1 MVKVFQITLSAA
13 GVDFC
18 SLCLAKRT
26 ARKKIFT
33 SCTQTSAI
41 NLNTFK
47 GSYILPYSRPFKVII
62 VGFDGVL
69 GSVLAGA
76 LDLFSFTGVSWQRFL
91 DERVE
96 PRFNVQIASLGGA
109 DIRCSNRL
117 IMQAHCDIGEVTE
130 CDLLLI
136 PTIGDSIDKVLS
148 QNSELIPHLQRL
160 ANTKADIASNCSG
173 AFFLAKAGLL
183 DGKVA
188 TTHWGYASK
197 FKADFPLVDLQEN
210 QFVTQSKN
218 QSKSQ
223 SESQLGNIFCAAGGS
238 AFYDLGLL
246 LIERYCGRE
255 ISTQVA
261 KTQIID
267 SKRGNQNSY
276 TNVTLHKPHSDQ
288 LVKQV
293 QEFIEENFR
302 KSIQVSAL
310 AAMFNITPRTL
321 NRRFQSCVA
330 MRPIEYIQAVRIEQ
344 AKRLLE
350 SGDVTIKSLAE
361 QVGYEDIS
369 SFTRLFKRATEL
381 TPKEYQDKFSRLA
394 I

>member
-1 MVKVFQITLSAA
+1 MPDFQP
-13 GVDFC
+13 
-18 SLCLAKRT
+18 
-26 ARKKIFT
+26 FT
-33 SCTQTSAI
+33 
-41 NLNTFK
+41 
-47 GSYILPYSRPFKVII
+47 VII
-62 VGFDGVL
+62 LGFDGVL

-91 DERVE
+91 GEDVA
-96 PRFNVQIASLGGA
+96 PRFKVQIASLGGG

-117 IMQAHCDIGEVTE
+117 MMRAHCDIKEVLE
-130 CDLLLI
+130 CDLLLV
-136 PTIGDSIDKVLS
+136 PTIGDSIDKVLT
-148 QNSELIPHLQRL
+148 QNRELLPHLIRL
-160 ANTKADIASNCSG
+160 ADTNADIASNCSG

-183 DGKVA
+183 DHKTA

-197 FKADFPLVDLQEN
+197 FKADVPFVDLQEN
-210 QFVTQSKN
+210 QFVTQSD
-218 QSKSQ
+218 
-223 SESQLGNIFCAAGGS
+223 NIFCAAGGS

-261 KTQIID
+261 RTQIID

-276 TNVTLHKPHSDQ
+276 TNVTLHKPHADP

-293 QEFIEENFR
+293 QEFIEENFNR
-302 KSIQVSAL
+302 PIQVSQL
-310 AAMFNITPRTL
+310 AGMVNITPRTL

-350 SGDVTIKSLAE
+350 SGNVTIKSLAE

-369 SFTRLFKRATEL
+369 SFTRLFKRTTEL

>member
-1 MVKVFQITLSAA
+1 MPY
-13 GVDFC
+13 
-18 SLCLAKRT
+18 
-26 ARKKIFT
+26 
-33 SCTQTSAI
+33 
-41 NLNTFK
+41 FK
-47 GSYILPYSRPFKVII
+47 PFNVII
-62 VGFDGVL
+62 LGFDGVL

-91 DERVE
+91 DEAVE
-96 PRFNVQIASLGGA
+96 PRFKVQIASLGGGA
-109 DIRCSNRL
+109 IRCSNRL
-117 IMQAHCDIGEVTE
+117 MVHAHCDIRDVME
-130 CDLLLI
+130 CDLLLV
-136 PTIGDSIDKVLS
+136 PTIGDSIDKVLK
-148 QNSELIPHLQRL
+148 QNNELLPHLVRL

-173 AFFLAKAGLL
+173 AFFLAEAGLL
-183 DGKVA
+183 DHKVA
-188 TTHWGYASK
+188 TTHWGYANK

-210 QFVTQSKN
+210 QFVTHSSN
-218 QSKSQ
+218 
-223 SESQLGNIFCAAGGS
+223 ESGNIFCAAGGS

-255 ISTQVA
+255 ISTQMA

-293 QEFIEENFR
+293 QEFIEQNFQQP
-302 KSIQVSAL
+302 IQVSSL
-310 AAMFNITPRTL
+310 AAMANITPRTL
-321 NRRFQSCVA
+321 NRRFQASVA
-330 MRPIEYIQAVRIEQ
+330 MRPVEYIQAVRIEQ

-350 SGDVTIKSLAE
+350 LGDVSIKSLAD
-361 QVGYEDIS
+361 QVGYDDIS

>member
-1 MVKVFQITLSAA
+1 MPY
-13 GVDFC
+13 
-18 SLCLAKRT
+18 
-26 ARKKIFT
+26 
-33 SCTQTSAI
+33 
-41 NLNTFK
+41 FK
-47 GSYILPYSRPFKVII
+47 PFKVII
-62 VGFDGVL
+62 LGFDGVL

-91 DERVE
+91 GEDVE

-109 DIRCSNRL
+109 NIRCSNRL
-117 IMQAHCDIGEVTE
+117 IVQAHCDIREVTE

-136 PTIGDSIDKVLS
+136 PTIGDSIDKVLR
-148 QNSELIPHLQRL
+148 QNSELLPHLKRL

-183 DGKVA
+183 DGKIA
-188 TTHWGYASK
+188 TTHWGYAGK

-218 QSKSQ
+218 QSKSESNSQ
-223 SESQLGNIFCAAGGS
+223 SGTIFCAAGGS

-255 ISTQVA
+255 VSTQVA

-276 TNVTLHKPHSDQ
+276 TNVTLHKPHADQ
-288 LVKQV
+288 LIKQV
-293 QEFIEENFR
+293 QEYIEENFNLP
-302 KSIQVSAL
+302 IQVNSL
-310 AAMFNITPRTL
+310 AAIVNITPRTL
-321 NRRFQSCVA
+321 NRRFQSAVA

-350 SGDVTIKSLAE
+350 SGNVTIKSLAH
-361 QVGYEDIS
+361 QVGYDDIS
-369 SFTRLFKRATEL
+369 SFTRLFRRATEL

>member
-1 MVKVFQITLSAA
+1 MPY
-13 GVDFC
+13 
-18 SLCLAKRT
+18 
-26 ARKKIFT
+26 
-33 SCTQTSAI
+33 
-41 NLNTFK
+41 FK
-47 GSYILPYSRPFKVII
+47 PFKVII
-62 VGFDGVL
+62 LGFDGVL

-76 LDLFSFTGVSWQRFL
+76 LDLFSFTGVSWQRFSN
-91 DERVE
+91 EAVE

-117 IMQAHCDIGEVTE
+117 VMQAHCDIQDVME

-148 QNSELIPHLQRL
+148 QNNELIPHLQRL

-183 DGKVA
+183 DDKIA
-188 TTHWGYASK
+188 TTHWGYAGK

-210 QFVTQSKN
+210 QFVTQSK
-218 QSKSQ
+218 SQ
-223 SESQLGNIFCAAGGS
+223 SGTIFCAAGGS

-276 TNVTLHKPHSDQ
+276 TNVTLHKPHADQ

-302 KSIQVSAL
+302 QSMQVSNL
-310 AAMFNITPRTL
+310 AAMVNITPRTL
-321 NRRFQSCVA
+321 NRRFQSAVA

-350 SGDVTIKSLAE
+350 LGDVTIKSLAE
-361 QVGYEDIS
+361 QVGYDDIS

>member
-1 MVKVFQITLSAA
+1 MPY
-13 GVDFC
+13 
-18 SLCLAKRT
+18 
-26 ARKKIFT
+26 
-33 SCTQTSAI
+33 
-41 NLNTFK
+41 FK
-47 GSYILPYSRPFKVII
+47 PFNVI
-62 VGFDGVL
+62 VLGFDGVL

-76 LDLFSFTGVSWQRFL
+76 LDLFSFTGVSWQRFSN
-91 DERVE
+91 EAVE
-96 PRFNVQIASLGGA
+96 PRFKVQIASLGGG

-117 IMQAHCDIGEVTE
+117 MMRAHCDIQDVTE
-130 CDLLLI
+130 CDLLLV
-136 PTIGDSIDKVLS
+136 PTIGDSIDKVLK
-148 QNSELIPHLQRL
+148 QNNELLPHLVRL

-173 AFFLAKAGLL
+173 AFFLAEAGLL
-183 DGKVA
+183 DHKVA
-188 TTHWGYASK
+188 TTHWGYANK

-210 QFVTQSKN
+210 QFVTHASD
-218 QSKSQ
+218 
-223 SESQLGNIFCAAGGS
+223 ELGSIFCAAGGS

-293 QEFIEENFR
+293 QEFIEQNFR
-302 KSIQVSAL
+302 QPIQVSSL
-310 AAMFNITPRTL
+310 AAMANITPRTL
-321 NRRFQSCVA
+321 NRRFQASVA
-330 MRPIEYIQAVRIEQ
+330 MRPVEYIQAVRIEQ

-350 SGDVTIKSLAE
+350 LGDVSIKSLAD
-361 QVGYEDIS
+361 QVGYDDIS

>member
-1 MVKVFQITLSAA
+1 MPY
-13 GVDFC
+13 
-18 SLCLAKRT
+18 
-26 ARKKIFT
+26 
-33 SCTQTSAI
+33 
-41 NLNTFK
+41 FK
-47 GSYILPYSRPFKVII
+47 PFKMII
-62 VGFDGVL
+62 LGFDGVL
-69 GSVLAGA
+69 GSVLSGA
-76 LDLFSFTGVSWQRFL
+76 LDLFSFTGVSWQRFSN
-91 DERVE
+91 ESVE
-96 PRFNVQIASLGGA
+96 PRFNVQIASLGGG

-117 IMQAHCDIGEVTE
+117 IMQAHCDIRDVTE
-130 CDLLLI
+130 CDLLLV
-136 PTIGDSIDKVLS
+136 PTIGDSIDKVLK
-148 QNSELIPHLQRL
+148 QNSELLPHLVRL

-183 DGKVA
+183 DHKIA
-188 TTHWGYASK
+188 TTHWGYANK
-197 FKADFPLVDLQEN
+197 FKTDFPLVDLQEN
-210 QFVTQSKN
+210 QFVTHSRSESIN
-218 QSKSQ
+218 QS
-223 SESQLGNIFCAAGGS
+223 GNIFCAAGGS

-267 SKRGNQNSY
+267 SKRGSQNSY
-276 TNVTLHKPHSDQ
+276 TNVTLHKPHSDH
-288 LVKQV
+288 LIKQV
-293 QEFIEENFR
+293 QEYIEENFQH
-302 KSIQVSAL
+302 SLQVSSL
-310 AAMFNITPRTL
+310 AAMVNITPRTL

-350 SGDVTIKSLAE
+350 LGDVSIKSLAD
-361 QVGYEDIS
+361 QVGYDDIS

>member
-1 MVKVFQITLSAA
+1 MPY
-13 GVDFC
+13 
-18 SLCLAKRT
+18 
-26 ARKKIFT
+26 
-33 SCTQTSAI
+33 
-41 NLNTFK
+41 FK
-47 GSYILPYSRPFKVII
+47 PFKVII

-91 DERVE
+91 DEDVE

-117 IMQAHCDIGEVTE
+117 IMQAHCDIQEVTE

-148 QNSELIPHLQRL
+148 QNSQLIPQLKRL

-173 AFFLAKAGLL
+173 AFFLAEAGLL
-183 DGKVA
+183 DNKIA

-210 QFVTQSKN
+210 QFVTQS
-218 QSKSQ
+218 
-223 SESQLGNIFCAAGGS
+223 GNIFCAAGGS

-293 QEFIEENFR
+293 QDFIEENFNQP
-302 KSIQVSAL
+302 IQVSSL
-310 AAMFNITPRTL
+310 ATMVNITPRTL
-321 NRRFQSCVA
+321 NRRFQSCVT

-350 SGDVTIKSLAE
+350 LGDVTIKSLAH
-361 QVGYEDIS
+361 QVGYDDIS

>member
-1 MVKVFQITLSAA
+1 MPY
-13 GVDFC
+13 
-18 SLCLAKRT
+18 
-26 ARKKIFT
+26 
-33 SCTQTSAI
+33 
-41 NLNTFK
+41 FK
-47 GSYILPYSRPFKVII
+47 PFKVII

-69 GSVLAGA
+69 GSALTGA

-91 DERVE
+91 NEEVE
-96 PRFNVQIASLGGA
+96 PRFNVQIASLGGV

-117 IMQAHCDIGEVTE
+117 IMQAHGDIQEVTE

-148 QNSELIPHLQRL
+148 QNSALIPHIKRL

-183 DGKVA
+183 DGKIA
-188 TTHWGYASK
+188 TTHWGYANK

-210 QFVTQSKN
+210 QFVTHSKN
-218 QSKSQ
+218 QSKEQ
-223 SESQLGNIFCAAGGS
+223 SGNIFCAAGGS

-276 TNVTLHKPHSDQ
+276 TNVTLHKPHADQ
-288 LVKQV
+288 LVQQV
-293 QEFIEENFR
+293 QEFIEENF
-302 KSIQVSAL
+302 KQPIQVSGL
-310 AAMFNITPRTL
+310 AAMVNITPRTL

-350 SGDVTIKSLAE
+350 LGDVTIKSLAE
-361 QVGYEDIS
+361 QVGYDDIS

>member
-1 MVKVFQITLSAA
+1 MPY
-13 GVDFC
+13 
-18 SLCLAKRT
+18 
-26 ARKKIFT
+26 
-33 SCTQTSAI
+33 
-41 NLNTFK
+41 FK
-47 GSYILPYSRPFKVII
+47 PFNVI
-62 VGFDGVL
+62 VLGFDGVL

-76 LDLFSFTGVSWQRFL
+76 LDLFSFTGVSWQRFSN
-91 DERVE
+91 EAVE
-96 PRFNVQIASLGGA
+96 PRFKVQIASLGGG

-117 IMQAHCDIGEVTE
+117 MVRAHCDIQDVTE
-130 CDLLLI
+130 CDLLLV
-136 PTIGDSIDKVLS
+136 PTIGDSIDKVLR
-148 QNSELIPHLQRL
+148 QNRELLPHLKRL
-160 ANTKADIASNCSG
+160 AHTNADIASNCSG
-173 AFFLAKAGLL
+173 AFFLAEAGLL
-183 DGKVA
+183 DHKVA
-188 TTHWGYASK
+188 TTHWGYANK

-210 QFVTQSKN
+210 QFVTHASD
-218 QSKSQ
+218 
-223 SESQLGNIFCAAGGS
+223 ELGSIFCAAGGS

-255 ISTQVA
+255 ISTQMA

-293 QEFIEENFR
+293 QEFIEQNFQQP
-302 KSIQVSAL
+302 IQVSSL
-310 AAMFNITPRTL
+310 AAMVNITPRTL
-321 NRRFQSCVA
+321 NRRFQASVT
-330 MRPIEYIQAVRIEQ
+330 MRPVEYIQAVRIEQ

-350 SGDVTIKSLAE
+350 LGDVSIKSLAD
-361 QVGYEDIS
+361 QVGYDDIS

>member
-1 MVKVFQITLSAA
+1 MPY
-13 GVDFC
+13 
-18 SLCLAKRT
+18 
-26 ARKKIFT
+26 
-33 SCTQTSAI
+33 
-41 NLNTFK
+41 FK
-47 GSYILPYSRPFKVII
+47 PFKVII

-91 DERVE
+91 DEEVE
-96 PRFNVQIASLGGA
+96 PRFSVQIASLGGA

-117 IMQAHCDIGEVTE
+117 IMRAHCDIQEVTE

-148 QNSELIPHLQRL
+148 QNSDLIPHIKRL

-218 QSKSQ
+218 QS
-223 SESQLGNIFCAAGGS
+223 GNIFCAAGGS

-293 QEFIEENFR
+293 QEFIEENF
-302 KSIQVSAL
+302 KQPIQVSGL
-310 AAMFNITPRTL
+310 AAMVNITPRTL

-350 SGDVTIKSLAE
+350 LGDVTIKSLAE
-361 QVGYEDIS
+361 QVGYDDIS

>member
-1 MVKVFQITLSAA
+1 MPY
-13 GVDFC
+13 
-18 SLCLAKRT
+18 
-26 ARKKIFT
+26 
-33 SCTQTSAI
+33 
-41 NLNTFK
+41 FK
-47 GSYILPYSRPFKVII
+47 PFKVII
-62 VGFDGVL
+62 LGFDGVL

-91 DERVE
+91 GEDVE

-117 IMQAHCDIGEVTE
+117 IIQAHCDIREVTE

-148 QNSELIPHLQRL
+148 QNSELLPHLRRL

-183 DGKVA
+183 DNKTA
-188 TTHWGYASK
+188 TTHWGYAGK
-197 FKADFPLVDLQEN
+197 FKTDFPLVDLQEN
-210 QFVTQSKN
+210 QFVTQSK
-218 QSKSQ
+218 SQ
-223 SESQLGNIFCAAGGS
+223 SGTIFCAAGGS

-276 TNVTLHKPHSDQ
+276 TNVTLHKPHADQ

-293 QEFIEENFR
+293 QEFIEENF
-302 KSIQVSAL
+302 KQPIQVSHL
-310 AAMFNITPRTL
+310 AAMVNITPRTL
-321 NRRFQSCVA
+321 NRRFQSAVA

-350 SGDVTIKSLAE
+350 LGDVTIKSLAE
-361 QVGYEDIS
+361 QVGYDDIS

-381 TPKEYQDKFSRLA
+381 TPKEYQDKFSRIA

>member
-1 MVKVFQITLSAA
+1 MPY
-13 GVDFC
+13 
-18 SLCLAKRT
+18 
-26 ARKKIFT
+26 
-33 SCTQTSAI
+33 
-41 NLNTFK
+41 FK
-47 GSYILPYSRPFKVII
+47 PFKVII

-69 GSVLAGA
+69 SSVLAGA

-91 DERVE
+91 DEAVE
-96 PRFNVQIASLGGA
+96 PRFDVQIASLGGA

-117 IMQAHCDIGEVTE
+117 IMRAHCDIQEITE

-148 QNSELIPHLQRL
+148 QNSDLIPHIKRL

-218 QSKSQ
+218 PSNSQPKSQSKSDSAHQ
-223 SESQLGNIFCAAGGS
+223 SGNIFCAAGGS

-293 QEFIEENFR
+293 QEFIEENF
-302 KSIQVSAL
+302 KQSMQVSNL
-310 AAMFNITPRTL
+310 AAMVNITPRTL

-350 SGDVTIKSLAE
+350 LGDVTIKSLAE
-361 QVGYEDIS
+361 QVGYDDIS

>member
-1 MVKVFQITLSAA
+1 M
-13 GVDFC
+13 
-18 SLCLAKRT
+18 
-26 ARKKIFT
+26 
-33 SCTQTSAI
+33 
-41 NLNTFK
+41 
-47 GSYILPYSRPFKVII
+47 
-62 VGFDGVL
+62 
-69 GSVLAGA
+69 
-76 LDLFSFTGVSWQRFL
+76 
-91 DERVE
+91 
-96 PRFNVQIASLGGA
+96 
-109 DIRCSNRL
+109 
-117 IMQAHCDIGEVTE
+117 
-130 CDLLLI
+130 
-136 PTIGDSIDKVLS
+136 
-148 QNSELIPHLQRL
+148 QRL

-183 DGKVA
+183 DGKIA
-188 TTHWGYASK
+188 TTHWGYANK

-218 QSKSQ
+218 QSKEQ
-223 SESQLGNIFCAAGGS
+223 SGNIFCAAGGS

-276 TNVTLHKPHSDQ
+276 TNVTLHKPHADQ
-288 LVKQV
+288 LVQQV

-302 KSIQVSAL
+302 QAIQVNQL
-310 AAMFNITPRTL
+310 ADMVNITPRTL
-321 NRRFQSCVA
+321 NRRFQAAVT

-361 QVGYEDIS
+361 QVGYDDIS

>member
-1 MVKVFQITLSAA
+1 MPY
-13 GVDFC
+13 
-18 SLCLAKRT
+18 
-26 ARKKIFT
+26 
-33 SCTQTSAI
+33 
-41 NLNTFK
+41 FK
-47 GSYILPYSRPFKVII
+47 PFNVI
-62 VGFDGVL
+62 VLGFDGVL

-76 LDLFSFTGVSWQRFL
+76 LDLFSFTGVSWQRFSN
-91 DERVE
+91 EAVE
-96 PRFNVQIASLGGA
+96 PRFKVQIASLGGG

-117 IMQAHCDIGEVTE
+117 MMRAHCDIQDVTE
-130 CDLLLI
+130 CDLLLV
-136 PTIGDSIDKVLS
+136 PTIGDSIDKVLK
-148 QNSELIPHLQRL
+148 QNNGLLPHLVRL

-173 AFFLAKAGLL
+173 AFFLAEAGLL
-183 DGKVA
+183 DHKVA
-188 TTHWGYASK
+188 TTHWGYANK

-210 QFVTQSKN
+210 QFVTHASD
-218 QSKSQ
+218 
-223 SESQLGNIFCAAGGS
+223 ELGSIFCAAGGS

-293 QEFIEENFR
+293 QEFIEQNFQQP
-302 KSIQVSAL
+302 IQVSSL
-310 AAMFNITPRTL
+310 AAMANITPRTL
-321 NRRFQSCVA
+321 NRRFQASVA
-330 MRPIEYIQAVRIEQ
+330 MRPVEYIQAVRIEQ

-350 SGDVTIKSLAE
+350 LGDVSIKSLAD
-361 QVGYEDIS
+361 QVGYDDIS

>member
-1 MVKVFQITLSAA
+1 MPY
-13 GVDFC
+13 
-18 SLCLAKRT
+18 
-26 ARKKIFT
+26 
-33 SCTQTSAI
+33 
-41 NLNTFK
+41 FK
-47 GSYILPYSRPFKVII
+47 PFKVII

-91 DERVE
+91 DEAVE
-96 PRFNVQIASLGGA
+96 PRFDVQIASLGGA

-117 IMQAHCDIGEVTE
+117 IMRAHCDIQEVTE

-148 QNSELIPHLQRL
+148 QNSALISHLQRL

-197 FKADFPLVDLQEN
+197 FKTDFPLVDLQEN

-218 QSKSQ
+218 QS
-223 SESQLGNIFCAAGGS
+223 GNIFCAAGGS

-293 QEFIEENFR
+293 QEFIEENF
-302 KSIQVSAL
+302 KQSIQVSGL
-310 AAMFNITPRTL
+310 AAMVNITPRTL

-350 SGDVTIKSLAE
+350 LGDVTIKSLAE
-361 QVGYEDIS
+361 QVGYDDIS